1 MAFIVGTNL
10 SYLLLTFLP
19 PILWLA
25 FYLRE
30 DRHPEPKYLLAL
42 TFIGGMA
49 SAILAIVGECLMIE
63 FMGATC
69 GGSALFSLNPLYV
82 FLGISLIEEYVKYLP
97 VKFLVLSRC
106 RNHTVCDFD
115 EPVDAMIYMMTAA
128 MGFAAF
134 ENMLFVLPILF
145 PEAKNLGL
153 IETVLN
159 GTVHWENLVSGIEV
173 TTNRF
178 LGANLL
184 HALSSGI
191 VGFFLARSFFSPRRH
206 HFVALGIIIA
216 TVLHTVFN
224 YLILVREVIPQGTFY
239 IIMLLATMAVM
250 VFIDFERL
258 KKQKL
263 IDKTV

>member
-10 SYLLLTFLP
+10 SYILLTFLP

-106 RNHTVCDFD
+106 QNHTTCDFD

-134 ENMLFVLPILF
+134 ENMLFILPILF
-145 PEAKNLGL
+145 PEAKTLGL
-153 IETVLN
+153 IETVLS
-159 GTVHWENLVSGIEV
+159 GAVHWENLISGIEV
-173 TTNRF
+173 T
-178 LGANLL
+178 
-184 HALSSGI
+184 
-191 VGFFLARSFFSPRRH
+191 
-206 HFVALGIIIA
+206 
-216 TVLHTVFN
+216 
-224 YLILVREVIPQGTFY
+224 
-239 IIMLLATMAVM
+239 
-250 VFIDFERL
+250 
-258 KKQKL
+258 
-263 IDKTV
+263 